1 VDYNFCKKM
10 IDDLFIPVGQM
21 VGIQVFVIIF
31 ERALWKTELN
41 YEEADLIHVSEAG
54 VELQELSKIAP
65 DRAVLVL
72 TEFLNNI
79 VNTLVQLIG
88 KQAVKQLT
96 DELGEFMLEENSGS
110 LSWGG

>member
-1 VDYNFCKKM
+1 MDFDFRKKM
-10 IDDLFIPVGQM
+10 IDDLFLSVGQT

-31 ERALWKTELN
+31 ERALWKTELM
-41 YEEADLIHVSEAG
+41 YEEAELIHVSEDG
-54 VELQELSKIAP
+54 VELQELTRIAP

-88 KQAVKQLT
+88 KQVVKQLT
-96 DELGEFMLEENSGS
+96 EGLGIFIIEEQ
-110 LSWGG
+110 

>member
-1 VDYNFCKKM
+1 VDFNFRKKM
-10 IDDLFIPVGQM
+10 IDDLFVSVGQT

-31 ERALWKTELN
+31 ERALWKTELK
-41 YEEADLIHVSEAG
+41 YDEAALIKVSDDG
-54 VELQELSKIAP
+54 VELQELSKIEP

-88 KQAVKQLT
+88 KQVVKQLT
-96 DELGEFMLEENSGS
+96 EELGSFMVEEY
-110 LSWGG
+110 

>member
-1 VDYNFCKKM
+1 MDFDFRKKM
-10 IDDLFIPVGQM
+10 IDDLFISVGQT

-41 YEEADLIHVSEAG
+41 YVEADLIHVSESG

-88 KQAVKQLT
+88 KQVVKQLT
-96 DELGEFMLEENSGS
+96 EELGDFMIEENS
-110 LSWGG
+110 

>member
-1 VDYNFCKKM
+1 MDFDFRKKM
-10 IDDLFIPVGQM
+10 IDDLFVSVGQT

-31 ERALWKTELN
+31 ERALWKTELK
-41 YEEADLIHVSEAG
+41 YDEADLIQISEDG
-54 VELQELSKIAP
+54 VELQELSKIEP

-88 KQAVKQLT
+88 KQVVKQLT
-96 DELGEFMLEENSGS
+96 EELGNFMIEDVAS
-110 LSWGG
+110 